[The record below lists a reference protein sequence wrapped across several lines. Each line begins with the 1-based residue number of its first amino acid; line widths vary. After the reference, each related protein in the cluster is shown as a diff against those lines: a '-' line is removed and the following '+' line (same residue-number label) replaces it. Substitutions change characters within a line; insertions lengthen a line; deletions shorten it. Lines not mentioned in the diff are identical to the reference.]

1 VVRDLNGL
9 SKEAFLE
16 AVKQQFT
23 ITENAN
29 PEPAERGNWSM
40 YLDGK
45 WYGLTLSPAA
55 TLPAGI
61 VSSLD
66 VSVLQDRLL
75 DLVLGIKDVRTDK
88 RIDFVGGLRG
98 TKELE
103 RLVNEGK
110 AAVAFSLYPTT
121 VAELLMV
128 SDANEIMP
136 PKSTWFEPKLRDGL
150 LIHTI

>member
-1 VVRDLNGL
+1 
-9 SKEAFLE
+9 
-16 AVKQQFT
+16 
-23 ITENAN
+23 
-29 PEPAERGNWSM
+29 M
-40 YLDGK
+40 
-45 WYGLTLSPAA
+45 SPAA
-55 TLPAGI
+55 TLPTGNVAR
-61 VSSLD
+61 LD

-75 DLVLGIKDVRTDK
+75 EPILGIEDVRTDK

-121 VAELLMV
+121 VEELLMV
-128 SDANEIMP
+128 SDAGEIMP

-150 LIHTI
+150 LIHRI